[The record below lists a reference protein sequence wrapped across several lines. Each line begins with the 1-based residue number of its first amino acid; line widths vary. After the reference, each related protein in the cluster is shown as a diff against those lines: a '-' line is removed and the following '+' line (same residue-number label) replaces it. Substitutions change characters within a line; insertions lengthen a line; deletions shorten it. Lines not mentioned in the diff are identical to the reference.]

1 LKRTMAAVESSLEM
15 LRTAST
21 DSEKIAALLLV
32 AKVARAGEMSE
43 VERRQIFDAV
53 GFSFV
58 NRLLD
63 TEDEAGGSS
72 DVPNQYHELAV
83 TLLACFATD
92 PQLATHSEV
101 TSKVPLLLKFI
112 SCRWSQ
118 SERDGL
124 CQDCLQLLLSLTA
137 SPKGV
142 YLLLSNGSLQTVASQ
157 LVEREGG
164 EGVRESLTL
173 LLERLLGQEA
183 VVIRYGEQVE
193 ETVGMLASGFK
204 HRQDEVKFDLC
215 RALCSVLET
224 LGRVSMVCS
233 NEHWMR
239 DIASGLFDILS
250 SKISAEMRASALLLA
265 ATLCSQCGADWTLVT
280 GNSQLF
286 RLLANLASLE
296 MRLCLEER
304 EGLESLQSDLL
315 CSCCII
321 LESSVAFTAVQTS
334 SCSAVTE
341 EDILQ
346 LHSAFTEAFKSTT
359 DFLVSLPPP
368 LPHHNPLVIAIVRVL
383 GAWLAEETL
392 AISSKLYKLLPKLLE
407 MCRSHLN
414 ENKGE
419 SERCLENPLRF
430 LLPGL
435 SHLVAEDTAR
445 AAVKT
450 ALPQLLVDFMT
461 ALYDSSMSSEAVSS
475 FSLCLEVLL
484 TLCVG
489 EPGLR
494 SDSVSCQLSRLL
506 SKLLLFGIDSLRLS
520 VEAVLLWMMIAR
532 EQEMMAVV
540 ATLTDVKQLLVESHA
555 VSRLAAVIPDL
566 TPTHLGNEELEVIQ
580 QLSQTLC

>member
-1 LKRTMAAVESSLEM
+1 VQ
-15 LRTAST
+15 
-21 DSEKIAALLLV
+21 V

-112 SCRWSQ
+112 SCRLVICRGLASVCVLWCRWSQ

-250 SKISAEMRASALLLA
+250 SKISE
-265 ATLCSQCGADWTLVT
+265 TT
-280 GNSQLF
+280 
-286 RLLANLASLE
+286 
-296 MRLCLEER
+296 
-304 EGLESLQSDLL
+304 QS
-315 CSCCII
+315 
-321 LESSVAFTAVQTS
+321 
-334 SCSAVTE
+334 
-341 EDILQ
+341 
-346 LHSAFTEAFKSTT
+346 
-359 DFLVSLPPP
+359 
-368 LPHHNPLVIAIVRVL
+368 N
-383 GAWLAEETL
+383 
-392 AISSKLYKLLPKLLE
+392 
-407 MCRSHLN
+407 
-414 ENKGE
+414 
-419 SERCLENPLRF
+419 
-430 LLPGL
+430 L
-435 SHLVAEDTAR
+435 SH
-445 AAVKT
+445 
-450 ALPQLLVDFMT
+450 
-461 ALYDSSMSSEAVSS
+461 
-475 FSLCLEVLL
+475 SL
-484 TLCVG
+484 
-489 EPGLR
+489 
-494 SDSVSCQLSRLL
+494 SNYN
-506 SKLLLFGIDSLRLS
+506 
-520 VEAVLLWMMIAR
+520 
-532 EQEMMAVV
+532 
-540 ATLTDVKQLLVESHA
+540 DVYIL
-555 VSRLAAVIPDL
+555 
-566 TPTHLGNEELEVIQ
+566 
-580 QLSQTLC
+580 